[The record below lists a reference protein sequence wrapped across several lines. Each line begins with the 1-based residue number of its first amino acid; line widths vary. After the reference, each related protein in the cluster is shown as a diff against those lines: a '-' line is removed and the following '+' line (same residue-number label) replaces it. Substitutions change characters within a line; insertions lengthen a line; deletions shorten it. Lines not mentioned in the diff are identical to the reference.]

1 MAPGGFN
8 WWLMYFLIIEK
19 NKKQIY
25 HEKFKW
31 NKLKKKRKYL
41 NQDQQ
46 KHHENDKFEN
56 YRCNFWEGCVHYER
70 N

>member
-25 HEKFKW
+25 HEKFK
-31 NKLKKKRKYL
+31 
-41 NQDQQ
+41 
-46 KHHENDKFEN
+46 
-56 YRCNFWEGCVHYER
+56 
-70 N
+70 